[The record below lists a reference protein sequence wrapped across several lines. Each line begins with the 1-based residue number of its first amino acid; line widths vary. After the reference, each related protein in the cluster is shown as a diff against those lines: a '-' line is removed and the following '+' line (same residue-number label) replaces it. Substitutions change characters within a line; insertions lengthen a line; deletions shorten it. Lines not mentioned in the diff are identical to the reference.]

1 MKASVSDDDS
11 DDDTMTTMMMMRMK
25 ATTIDLFLVRFVFNF
40 SVCPVWWTKLATRQL
55 FTAQ

>member
-25 ATTIDLFLVRFVFNF
+25 ATTIDLFLVRFFFNF
-40 SVCPVWWTKLATRQL
+40 SVCRVWWTKLAPRQL
-55 FTAQ
+55 STAQ